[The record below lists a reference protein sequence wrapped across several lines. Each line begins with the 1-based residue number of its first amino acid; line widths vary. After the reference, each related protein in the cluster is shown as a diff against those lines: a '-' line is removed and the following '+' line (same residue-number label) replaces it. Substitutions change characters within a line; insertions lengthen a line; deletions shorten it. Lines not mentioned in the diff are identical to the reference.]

1 MTRPTPPRISG
12 AGKGATWG
20 RATTFLALLALTSA
34 TSIVAAP
41 VVLRGA
47 RLGWVIER
55 ALPAMRGRIEVGGGR
70 WTWSTIYALLRER
83 PAPLVLENVR
93 VTDPEGV
100 VVLRVGRAQVRL
112 ELRRAPVRVV
122 LHDLRVENADWRFA
136 GMARERKIGF
146 LAAFEVVGAPPP
158 GDRHRPDADAASA
171 TPSWELSIP
180 DARLEGLGVELDFA
194 DWGLV
199 LRDVHASA
207 GLAFSQGGGP
217 GPSPS
222 PAMIATSRSG
232 SAGPRAARAARA
244 DSFSFD
250 VAGADALGGGRL
262 RILGGARPLVL
273 PFARARLD
281 RVGTDPAAPDS
292 LALVASGIATG
303 ASRLGLT
310 AAFTGIYG
318 RSSASRHPGLFL
330 DARIDDAADAVRAV
344 SSGRGP
350 ALGPGARLTL
360 HFAGPFTDLEVKAT
374 LESERLGHGAAGLKL
389 DRRGLT
395 GDATFTRFALA
406 SLLPRQ
412 LAPFL
417 GGALDGEL
425 RGHAGFDGAVALE
438 LLDLTLTRPT
448 SAGAPRVVRAHVAG
462 RLPLAPAPTPPDRRA
477 DLTLDLSGLR
487 YSAGRIHLPEL
498 VVPLL
503 GGRARAHGSVAI
515 RDPLNAA
522 WLDHPELEL
531 ELSGERLSIEPLLGV
546 TFVKGALDVRARVS
560 GPLDRLAIALTLP
573 RGASLSVLDERF
585 TLPDHLLLGLADGVL
600 SFPDVRLGGPRGSTF
615 DASGGV
621 GLPGPLA
628 IDVAVRDFPIARVP
642 GLAQAVRSPLDG
654 AISGRLRLSGPPEQP
669 AISGTLTLD
678 PLTFQG
684 QSLGAGTIVVAPAPR
699 GAIWVRGHLLAGI
712 TAEARLS
719 PGRSGLSGDATVTL
733 THVRLDPFV
742 PGVIDL
748 LDGSGGLR
756 ATGIVSGQVVAR
768 VRPGQPASADARL
781 SELTL
786 TATPLGS
793 PDRSSAA
800 AAPRAPMELHSDG
813 ELKMHAETG
822 AGPLT
827 VGPVRLRGNV
837 GDFVLWSEHRD
848 ELARATL
855 RGRLDLGALA
865 PLSARWLDH
874 QVGTLDVD
882 LTATARV
889 DRTAPVIAF
898 RAPSLTGDVTVDR
911 ALGFRWTAM
920 AGLPVDVSVPTG
932 GRLRLTGTAVET
944 TALAVDLRAANV
956 AGGALRRIEANA
968 RIDARIGVGG
978 RVEQPARGR
987 ARVSLDQ
994 IVAEVPALGP
1004 SPVRS
1009 EHGRLDVESRGA
1021 RIDVVAV
1028 DLPARGAVRGLDAPG
1043 VHVTGATYAV
1053 RLTGDPRRHMT
1064 LSGEAEIEG
1073 ARVRADALSAPPRPG
1088 ASTAGRA
1095 AGAAPATE
1103 DAASAL
1109 AARPEVAR
1117 SALDLRLRAR
1127 GGAVVVEI
1135 PHLPDLR
1142 VNLDLRVGGTVAH
1155 PTITGAP
1162 RGANLYSA
1170 LLLRLGQLFH

>member
-1 MTRPTPPRISG
+1 MMTRPTPSRTSG
-12 AGKGATWG
+12 AGAGATWG
-20 RATTFLALLALTSA
+20 RRATRLLALLALAFA
-34 TSIVAAP
+34 TSMVAAP
-41 VVLRGA
+41 VALRGA

-70 WTWSTIYALLRER
+70 WTWSTVYALLRGR

-112 ELRRAPVRVV
+112 ELRRAPVRIV
-122 LHDLRVENADWRFA
+122 LHELRVENADWRFA
-136 GMARERKIGF
+136 GMARERRIGF
-146 LAAFEVVGAPPP
+146 LAAFEVVGATRP

-180 DARLEGLGVELDFA
+180 DARLDGVGVDLDFA

-199 LRDVHASA
+199 LHDLHASA

-217 GPSPS
+217 A
-222 PAMIATSRSG
+222 PATIAAARGGSG
-232 SAGPRAARAARA
+232 GLRAARA

-281 RVGTDPAAPDS
+281 RVGTDAADPDS
-292 LALVASGIATG
+292 LTLVASGIATG

-330 DARIDDAADAVRAV
+330 DARIDDAADAVRTV

-360 HFAGPFTDLEVKAT
+360 HFAGPFTDLEVKAA

-395 GDATFTRFALA
+395 GDATFTRFALG

-425 RGHAGFDGAVALE
+425 RGHAGFDGTVALE
-438 LLDLTLTRPT
+438 LLDLTLTRPN
-448 SAGAPRVVRAHVAG
+448 SAGAPRVVRARVAG
-462 RLPLAPAPTPPDRRA
+462 RLPLAPPPPDRGA

-487 YSAGRIHLPEL
+487 YAAGRIHLPEL

-522 WLDHPELEL
+522 WLDRPELEL

-546 TFVKGALDVRARVS
+546 TFVKGALDVHARVS
-560 GPLDRLAIALTLP
+560 GPVDRLAIELTLP

-585 TLPDHLLLGLADGVL
+585 TLPDHLVLGLAEGVL

-628 IDVAVRDFPIARVP
+628 IDVAVHDFPIARVP

-654 AISGRLRLSGPPEQP
+654 GISGRLRLSGRPEQP

-712 TAEARLS
+712 TADARLS
-719 PGRSGLSGDATVTL
+719 PGRSGLSGEATVTL
-733 THVRLDPFV
+733 DHVRLDPFL

-756 ATGIVSGQVVAR
+756 ATGIVSGRVVAR

-781 SELTL
+781 SELRL
-786 TATPLGS
+786 TATPLLG
-793 PDRSSAA
+793 PDPSSAA
-800 AAPRAPMELHSDG
+800 GAPRAPMELHSEG
-813 ELKMHAETG
+813 ELPMHGETG
-822 AGPLT
+822 AGPIT
-827 VGPVRLRGNV
+827 VGPVQLRGNV
-837 GDFVLWSEHRD
+837 GAFVLWSEHRD

-889 DRTAPVIAF
+889 DRTAPAIAF
-898 RAPSLTGDVTVDR
+898 RAPSLTGELTVER

-920 AGLPVDVSVPTG
+920 AGLPIDVSVPSG

-944 TALAVDLRAANV
+944 TALAVELRAANV
-956 AGGALRRIEANA
+956 AGGALRRIEAHA
-968 RIDARIGVGG
+968 RIDAHIGVGG
-978 RVEQPARGR
+978 RAEQPARGR
-987 ARVSLDQ
+987 AHVSLDR

-1028 DLPARGAVRGLDAPG
+1028 DLPGRGAVRGLDAPG

-1053 RLTGDPRRHMT
+1053 RLTGDPRRRMT

-1073 ARVRADALSAPPRPG
+1073 ARVRAEALSAPPRPG
-1088 ASTAGRA
+1088 AATAGRA

-1170 LLLRLGQLFH
+1170 LLLTLGRLFH